1 LKERQNILLTEK
13 INSCLWHIKGTPLW
27 AVAVIAHGP
36 CKWCRGHEFTLII
49 CYIVMC
55 RLLLFRDTDIR
66 GMYKIQLVSHDLR
79 LVQTSILLL
88 YPDFGCTFMEDTVDP
103 QIEQII

>member
-1 LKERQNILLTEK
+1 
-13 INSCLWHIKGTPLW
+13 
-27 AVAVIAHGP
+27 
-36 CKWCRGHEFTLII
+36 
-49 CYIVMC
+49 MC